1 MERADWVCSA
11 AASSVACQGEMWTLR
26 RLASERSMPTPRRSG
41 RSDYRT
47 CGVSVGWKAS
57 RSLLIVQLRRSNNV
71 RLPCAVA
78 ASPQA
83 VHVGDLGRRGADVSP
98 VLNDFRH
105 PLSLIYSLA
114 PTYDPSRWTMLK
126 ARPAEPKYTLAKGQS
141 GRGLLA
147 PARVR
152 MACPRG
158 DQSMRVFAPAI
169 MVSGILLGAGVASA
183 APGDF
188 GGRWAVRM
196 VTEAGVCDASYN
208 YLIAVDDGGRV
219 RYIPQDSDA
228 PPSVSGSVGPSGAV
242 NLDIRKSIARVSATG
257 QLNGTSGSGSW
268 RLPGLCSGR
277 WTASKRGSVQ
287 AAR

>member
-1 MERADWVCSA
+1 
-11 AASSVACQGEMWTLR
+11 
-26 RLASERSMPTPRRSG
+26 
-41 RSDYRT
+41 
-47 CGVSVGWKAS
+47 
-57 RSLLIVQLRRSNNV
+57 
-71 RLPCAVA
+71 
-78 ASPQA
+78 
-83 VHVGDLGRRGADVSP
+83 
-98 VLNDFRH
+98 
-105 PLSLIYSLA
+105 
-114 PTYDPSRWTMLK
+114 
-126 ARPAEPKYTLAKGQS
+126 
-141 GRGLLA
+141 
-147 PARVR
+147 
-152 MACPRG
+152 
-158 DQSMRVFAPAI
+158 MRVFAPAI

-196 VTEAGVCDASYN
+196 VTEAGVCEASYN

-257 QLNGTSGSGSW
+257 ELKGTSGSGSW

-277 WTASKRGSVQ
+277 WTASKRGSAQ

>member
-11 AASSVACQGEMWTLR
+11 AASSVACQGEMWTPR
-26 RLASERSMPTPRRSG
+26 RLASERRMPTAGRSG
-41 RSDYRT
+41 RSDYRRS

-83 VHVGDLGRRGADVSP
+83 VHVGDLWPRRGADVSP

-147 PARVR
+147 PSS
-152 MACPRG
+152 PN
-158 DQSMRVFAPAI
+158 
-169 MVSGILLGAGVASA
+169 GVATGRSINEGFRSSDHGFRHS
-183 APGDF
+183 PG
-188 GGRWAVRM
+188 R
-196 VTEAGVCDASYN
+196 
-208 YLIAVDDGGRV
+208 
-219 RYIPQDSDA
+219 
-228 PPSVSGSVGPSGAV
+228 GS
-242 NLDIRKSIARVSATG
+242 
-257 QLNGTSGSGSW
+257 
-268 RLPGLCSGR
+268 C
-277 WTASKRGSVQ
+277 KRGARRFWRSMGRSHGHRGRSVRCELQ
-287 AAR
+287 LFDCRR

>member
-114 PTYDPSRWTMLK
+114 PTYDPSRWTTMLK
-126 ARPAEPKYTLAKGQS
+126 ARPAEPKYTLDKGQIR
-141 GRGLLA
+141 RGLLA
-147 PARVR
+147 RAFVPN
-152 MACPRG
+152 
-158 DQSMRVFAPAI
+158 
-169 MVSGILLGAGVASA
+169 GVA
-183 APGDF
+183 PGRSINEGFRSSDHGF
-188 GGRWAVRM
+188 RHSPGR
-196 VTEAGVCDASYN
+196 
-208 YLIAVDDGGRV
+208 
-219 RYIPQDSDA
+219 
-228 PPSVSGSVGPSGAV
+228 GS
-242 NLDIRKSIARVSATG
+242 
-257 QLNGTSGSGSW
+257 
-268 RLPGLCSGR
+268 C
-277 WTASKRGSVQ
+277 KRGARRFWRSMGRSHGHRGRSVRCELQ
-287 AAR
+287 LFDCRR